1 MCSSDLKSSVF
12 VPLLQ
17 SEYFDIISENDD
29 NSEEEATKLRFFE
42 DFKSNLSQSDKIL
55 VTLYLEDLEYD
66 EIAQIT
72 GLSEVNARARIHR
85 IKKQIKKQW
94 EEKNGTR

>member
-1 MCSSDLKSSVF
+1 
-12 VPLLQ
+12 
-17 SEYFDIISENDD
+17 
-29 NSEEEATKLRFFE
+29 
-42 DFKSNLSQSDKIL
+42 